1 MKITKTGRHKNMT
14 IRGDDKRRLIEL
26 GSYAAE
32 HHVDFE
38 AWHALSETDEGIR
51 EILKR
56 IDANYCVVIDGW
68 RINYTVDRMKEG
80 LFRHLFVSLI
90 DPEYEDDF
98 PHWGCFEPL
107 VPYLGFNCTP
117 VCQYHHTVYG
127 ARTGDRCWINLVEPV
142 LGVEQMG
149 VTVN

>member
-1 MKITKTGRHKNMT
+1 MFCWRGSSAISWRAALFPPKHTRAKMKITKTGRHKNMT

-80 LFRHLFVSLI
+80 LFRHLF
-90 DPEYEDDF
+90 
-98 PHWGCFEPL
+98 
-107 VPYLGFNCTP
+107 
-117 VCQYHHTVYG
+117 
-127 ARTGDRCWINLVEPV
+127 
-142 LGVEQMG
+142 
-149 VTVN
+149 